1 MKESKSERRLQTRV
15 ETRQPVTVKS
25 AGGIELTGHTRDL
38 SSSGIF
44 LYLDSKIAAGT
55 EMEMI
60 LILPAELTQGE
71 KRWVCC
77 QASVVRVE
85 EGGKDGQVGVAARV
99 RSMDFLPEI
108 MG

>member
-1 MKESKSERRLQTRV
+1 MSESKSERRSQPRV
-15 ETRQPVTVKS
+15 ETRQAVTVKS
-25 AGGIELTGHTRDL
+25 AGGVELTGQTRDL
-38 SSSGIF
+38 SSNGIF

-55 EMEMI
+55 EMEMV

-85 EGGKDGQVGVAARV
+85 EGGKDGQVGVAATV